1 MKKTKP
7 SFVPS
12 YGDDYRI
19 SLMRAL
25 NSYNFTGFDLGDGEK
40 ALQSYSKNNN
50 LGVGKVKLTGKIDG
64 ALTFSKLADL
74 MNRQTF
80 VLNERDEQ
88 RLVSWIQSLDTNTV
102 DEDVL
107 EDDVASTKVRI
118 SIQEA
123 VENKAR
129 LFIGET
135 LEQLLDDGTYLS
147 FNLADKLR
155 ADQMGQPQC
164 KYIESWVSK
173 KIVEMID
180 VAQSDDK
187 EVKNAYKDINV
198 KKLIKVLA
206 DWKQQVEQYANFKKA
221 NRKQVVRKPKTAAV
235 QVKSIKF
242 MVENKELGIKS
253 IRPAEMIGK
262 DQVWIYNTKYRSK
275 DEGGTTHHAYPQ
287 DQQTLP
293 SVQLMS
299 YETYRMAKLAGE
311 P

>member
-1 MKKTKP
+1 
-7 SFVPS
+7 
-12 YGDDYRI
+12 
-19 SLMRAL
+19 
-25 NSYNFTGFDLGDGEK
+25 
-40 ALQSYSKNNN
+40 
-50 LGVGKVKLTGKIDG
+50 
-64 ALTFSKLADL
+64 

-102 DEDVL
+102 DEYVL

-262 DQVWIYNTKYRSK
+262 DQVWIYNTKYRKLTVFRASTRAGIQAK
-275 DEGGTTHHAYPQ
+275 GSAIQNWDPETSETRTLRKPDDTIKRVMEGGKLVLRKVMEELTTAKQ
-287 DQQTLP
+287 DANGRFNEHTLIIK
-293 SVQLMS
+293 VL
-299 YETYRMAKLAGE
+299 
-311 P
+311 